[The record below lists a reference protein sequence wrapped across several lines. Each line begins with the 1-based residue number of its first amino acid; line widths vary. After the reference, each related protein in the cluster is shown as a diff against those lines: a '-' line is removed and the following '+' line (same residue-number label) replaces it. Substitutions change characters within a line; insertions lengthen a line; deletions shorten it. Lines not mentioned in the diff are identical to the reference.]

1 MDLWFRG
8 RELDL
13 WGVVPVLY
21 VNAFSATD
29 GFFFCQATQTPQESR
44 LSSLAVPNEEELYRT
59 MWDRSSV
66 ERESFYKWLLLLL
79 LYSNVEASCIV
90 HSIWCLLAQTVSIAL
105 SGQTHQT
112 YLPLISIY
120 TCYSKLPPCYCMKK
134 YQGNGIHR
142 NVAANMVHNVTRQ
155 NGDYC

>member
-1 MDLWFRG
+1 MSMPSVRLMDFSSARPRRRLRRVVFPLSPFPMKKSFIVRCG
-8 RELDL
+8 TDL
-13 WGVVPVLY
+13 VLK
-21 VNAFSATD
+21 
-29 GFFFCQATQTPQESR
+29 
-44 LSSLAVPNEEELYRT
+44 
-59 MWDRSSV
+59 
-66 ERESFYKWLLLLL
+66 ERVFYKWLLLLL
-79 LYSNVEASCIV
+79 LYSDVEASCIV